1 MFVRF
6 SRLAIL
12 FEIKS
17 AFSSMTSALFLIL
30 TILLEIASALLSV
43 STMSLAILLVW
54 QNWLWSFHGR
64 DTKLERVLA
73 KHQV

>member
-6 SRLAIL
+6 SRLAEL

-17 AFSSMTSALFLIL
+17 AFSSMTSTLFLIL
-30 TILLEIASALLSV
+30 SILLEIASALLSAL
-43 STMSLAILLVW
+43 TMILAILLVR
-54 QNWLWSFHGR
+54 QNWLWSFHRR
-64 DTKLERVLA
+64 DTKLLRVMA